1 MRRNRTSLFVLA
13 GALLWPGPA
22 SAQDSTGPTELEEF
36 LGHPKRAPVVPAE
49 LRAMIRESRP
59 DRLVVRGLTG
69 ADIVIDISEKEPGRF
84 TQFAG
89 GRFLGFSFIG
99 YEYAGYVLIDR
110 AATGEAALI
119 DTGEAPVFSPD
130 GDHFAAVQFSGAGW
144 GNLEG
149 FGLWR
154 VEPAETSQRLLSSA
168 FPPGEDWRID
178 GWPRSDCVAVS
189 AGAQRASDDEQAPA
203 RRTRF
208 GIETGE
214 SIVIRQGD
222 EACGG
227 GRVSGETSDG

>member
-1 MRRNRTSLFVLA
+1 VRRKRISLFLLA

-22 SAQDSTGPTELEEF
+22 RAQDSAGPTELEEY
-36 LGHPKRAPVVPAE
+36 LGHPKRAPIVPAE

-59 DRLVVRGLTG
+59 DRLIVRGLDG
-69 ADIVIDISEKEPGRF
+69 ADIVVDISEKEPERF
-84 TQFAG
+84 AQFGG

-99 YEYAGYVLIDR
+99 YEYAGYVLVDR
-110 AATGEAALI
+110 AAAGEAALI
-119 DTGEAPVFSPD
+119 DTGAAPVFSPD

-154 VEPAETSQRLLSSA
+154 VGPAETRQRLLSSA

-189 AGAQRASDDEQAPA
+189 AVAERSGGDAQAPA
-203 RRTRF
+203 RRIHF
-208 GIETGE
+208 SIETGE
-214 SIVIRQGD
+214 PLVIRQGE

-227 GRVSGETSDG
+227 TASQERGDG

>member
-1 MRRNRTSLFVLA
+1 MRRRRISL
-13 GALLWPGPA
+13 ALLAAALLVAGPA
-22 SAQDSTGPTELEEF
+22 RAQDSAGPTELEEY
-36 LGHPKRAPVVPAE
+36 LGHAKRAPVVPAE

-59 DRLVVRGLTG
+59 DRLVVRGLDG
-69 ADIVIDISEKEPGRF
+69 ADIVIDIREKEPERF
-84 TQFAG
+84 AQFAG

-99 YEYAGYVLIDR
+99 YEYGGYVLVDR
-110 AATGEAALI
+110 AAAGEAALI

-154 VEPAETSQRLLSSA
+154 VEPAGARQRLLSSA
-168 FPPGEDWRID
+168 FPEGEEWRID

-189 AGAQRASDDEQAPA
+189 AVAAGTNAQAPA
-203 RRTRF
+203 RRIHF

-214 SIVIRQGD
+214 PIVIRQSE

-227 GRVSGETSDG
+227 AVSREPADG